1 MTKSLSDIYMDQMAY
16 EIQKEIDEE
25 IVNSFLRNDLMLKGW
40 VQAPFKTNRFVSPF
54 EFRLDEVSA
63 WIHTNATDEY
73 RIFGKEFWFKNEKDL
88 TAFILKFG

>member
-16 EIQKEIDEE
+16 EIQKEIDAE
-25 IVNSFLRNDLMLKGW
+25 IVNGFIRDDLMLKGW
-40 VQAPFKTNRFVSPF
+40 VQAPFKTDRFVFPF

-73 RIFGKEFWFKNEKDL
+73 RIFGKEFWFKSEKDL
-88 TAFILKFG
+88 TTFILKYG